1 MLSSLERVGAGQKV
15 GNLLVAIRLAVIAA
29 GVMTVASAET
39 LDSLRAKRAR
49 LEQELA
55 GVNGNIQKLEALQVG
70 ATYADDYFIKEFG
83 TWHFDSAGGVEP
95 YFVFRKPEKALA
107 VKYIS
112 IQLKPYNA
120 DGAIVY
126 QAGNAVAKKV
136 SFIGPFER
144 VRAEKQSWWEPVRYD
159 SGVRCLKV
167 SSVSIAF
174 VNGKTVSYSG
184 KTLKKVF
191 APEVK
196 NECQS
201 PKTPL

>member
-1 MLSSLERVGAGQKV
+1 MLRSLERVGARPKIKG
-15 GNLLVAIRLAVIAA
+15 LLVAVRLAVIAC
-29 GVMTVASAET
+29 GMMTTLGAET
-39 LDSLRAKRAR
+39 LDSLLAKRVR
-49 LEQELA
+49 LEKELA
-55 GVNGNIQKLEALQVG
+55 SVNGKIQKQEALQAD
-70 ATYADDYFIKEFG
+70 ATHAGEYFIKEFG

-95 YFVFRKPEKALA
+95 YFVFRKPEKANS

-120 DGAIVY
+120 AGDIVY
-126 QAGNAVAKKV
+126 QTGDAAGRKV

-144 VRAEKQSWWEPVRYD
+144 ERAENGSWWEPVRYG

-184 KTLKKVF
+184 KSLKKVF

-196 NECQS
+196 NECQA
-201 PKTPL
+201 PKTT